1 MTNNTSI
8 TNINEDL
15 LAAILDRL
23 IPSVEGVSSAGKMG
37 LTTEIVRL
45 AGQQARF
52 HSIFTNAMQMFESAN
67 SGFISLDG
75 EAQDTAIKNFESNDP
90 ALFKSLLTISY
101 IVYYKDARVHKRIGW
116 NGRTPQPE
124 GNTMEPWDD
133 SILDNQRKREPF
145 WRQV

>member
-23 IPSVEGVSSAGKMG
+23 IPSVGGVPSAGKMG

-52 HSIFTNAMQMFESAN
+52 HGIFTNAMQMFESAN
-67 SGFISLDG
+67 SEFISLDG
-75 EAQDTAIKNFESNDP
+75 VAQDTVIKNFESAEP
-90 ALFKSLLTISY
+90 ALFKSLLTICY

-116 NGRTPQPE
+116 SGRTPQPE

-133 SILDNQRKREPF
+133 SILDTQRKRKPF

>member
-1 MTNNTSI
+1 MINETSSM
-8 TNINEDL
+8 NINEDL

-23 IPSVEGVSSAGKMG
+23 IPAVDDVPSAGKMG

-45 AGQQARF
+45 SGQQTRF
-52 HSIFTNAMQMFESAN
+52 QGIFTNAMQMFESAT
-67 SGFISLDG
+67 SEFISLDG
-75 EAQDTAIKNFESNDP
+75 EAQDAAIRNFESNEP
-90 ALFKSLLTISY
+90 ALFSSLLTICY

-116 NGRTPQPE
+116 SGRTPQPE

-133 SILDNQRKREPF
+133 SILETQRKREPF